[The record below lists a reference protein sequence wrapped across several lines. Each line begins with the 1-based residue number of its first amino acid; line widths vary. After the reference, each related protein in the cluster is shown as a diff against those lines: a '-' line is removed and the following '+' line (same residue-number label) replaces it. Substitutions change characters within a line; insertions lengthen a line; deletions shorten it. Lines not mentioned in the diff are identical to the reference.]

1 MILSLVATL
10 SRLMYIIHFIRY
22 LRQVIDETLRCAVVA
37 PWAARFQD
45 YDSQLGG
52 HFIPKN
58 VSQALI
64 IDKCIYSILQLNSP

>member
-1 MILSLVATL
+1 MLDFNIYILHLN
-10 SRLMYIIHFIRY
+10 RY
-22 LRQVIDETLRCAVVA
+22 LRHVIDETLRCAVVA

-58 VSQALI
+58 VSQVLI
-64 IDKCIYSILQLNSP
+64 IDF